1 MLEANVLDDDRLAT
15 AEAAAQSRGTS
26 LERTVVAL
34 NLADEATVWRALAK
48 AHGMK
53 FVDPQRLQPQPEALA
68 KVPAEQIEQN
78 EALPV
83 LVKDGELWVAI
94 DDPFKTFVAD
104 NLSFLAGCT
113 VQCALMP
120 PQALKAA
127 LRKAIGKSGG
137 ASKAGGGGS
146 AGTAAAESEDAPI
159 IRLVSKTIDQALQQR
174 ASDIHVEPFQQRVRI
189 RYRVDGVLNE
199 VASLEMALLAP
210 LTSRLKIMAGLDI
223 AEKRKPQDG
232 RISFRA
238 SDQNGGTRDIDI
250 RTSVLPASHGETVV
264 MRLLDKERGLMSLE
278 KLGFEG
284 QDRERFRRAISRPN
298 GIVLVTGPTGSG
310 KTTTLYASL
319 QELNRPDVKII
330 TAEDP
335 VEFNIAG
342 INQCQVRSRIGL
354 SFARILRAMLRQ
366 APNVIL
372 VGEIR
377 DQETAEI
384 AVQAA
389 LTGHLV
395 FSTLHTNDAA
405 SAITRLCDMG
415 VKPFLVSASVQ
426 AVLAQRLVR
435 VLCKECRQPYEPAA
449 PELRSIGLDPE
460 AVSDTTF
467 YRAEG
472 CDACGQSGYRGRFGI
487 YELLQM
493 DNTLREM
500 TFRGEPMVRLREY
513 AWQSGG
519 MSTLLQDGVR
529 KVLAGCDH
537 DSRAAARRR
546 SCLNAMTGSMDIVA
560 LMDAAFE
567 RGASDLHLSVGR
579 RPVLRV
585 GGGLVEVGDAP
596 LTPADTEAM
605 AKAITPERNWQELV
619 EMAGRPTSASLT
631 ATSAAFVSAS

>member
-1 MLEANVLDDDRLAT
+1 MSSETLRRLLLEANVLDDARLQK
-15 AEAAAQSRGTS
+15 AEAAASSRGTS
-26 LERTVVAL
+26 LERTIVAL
-34 NLADEATVWRALAK
+34 NLADEAVVWRALAK

-53 FVDPQRLQPQPEALA
+53 FVDPAKAKPSPEALA
-68 KVPAEQIEQN
+68 LVSAEQIEQN

-83 LVKDGELWVAI
+83 LLKDGELWVAI

-104 NLSFLAGCT
+104 NLSFLAGCP

-127 LRKAIGKSGG
+127 LRKATGGSGG
-137 ASKAGGGGS
+137 SSSGGKGR
-146 AGTAAAESEDAPI
+146 AAVAAADEEGEDAPI
-159 IRLVSKTIDQALQQR
+159 IRLVTKTINQALIQR

-189 RYRVDGVLNE
+189 RYRVDGVLKE

-238 SDQNGGTRDIDI
+238 NDEDGESRDIDI
-250 RTSVLPASHGETVV
+250 RTSVLPASHGETIV

-278 KLGFEG
+278 KLGFQG
-284 QDRERFRRAISRPN
+284 QDRERFKGVIARPN

-310 KTTTLYASL
+310 KTTTLYAAL
-319 QELNRPDVKII
+319 QELNRSDVKII

-342 INQCQVRSRIGL
+342 INQCQVKSRIGL

-377 DQETAEI
+377 DRETAEI

-395 FSTLHTNDAA
+395 FSTLHTNDST

-426 AVLAQRLVR
+426 AVMAQRLIR
-435 VLCKECRQPYEPAA
+435 VLCEDCRQPYEPTSA
-449 PELRSIGLDPE
+449 ELRSVGIE
-460 AVSDTTF
+460 AGKVEQATF

-472 CDACGQSGYRGRFGI
+472 CERCGDSGYRGRRGI

-529 KVLAGCDH
+529 KVLAGQTTIPE
-537 DSRAAARRR
+537 
-546 SCLNAMTGSMDIVA
+546 L
-560 LMDAAFE
+560 
-567 RGASDLHLSVGR
+567 
-579 RPVLRV
+579 LRV
-585 GGGLVEVGDAP
+585 V
-596 LTPADTEAM
+596 
-605 AKAITPERNWQELV
+605 
-619 EMAGRPTSASLT
+619 
-631 ATSAAFVSAS
+631 AAV

>member
-1 MLEANVLDDDRLAT
+1 MSSETFRRLLLEANVLDDARLQK
-15 AEAAAQSRGTS
+15 AEAAASSRGTP
-26 LERTVVAL
+26 LERTIVAL
-34 NLADEATVWRALAK
+34 NLADEVTVWRALAK

-53 FVDPQRLQPQPEALA
+53 FVDPAKANPSPQALE
-68 KVPAEQIEQN
+68 KVAPDQIEQN

-83 LVKDGELWVAI
+83 LLKDGELWVAI

-104 NLSFLAGCT
+104 NLSFLAGCP

-120 PQALKAA
+120 PQALKEA
-127 LRKAIGKSGG
+127 LRKATGKSGAQSSAG
-137 ASKAGGGGS
+137 AGGGK
-146 AGTAAAESEDAPI
+146 AGEEEDEDAPI
-159 IRLVSKTIDQALQQR
+159 IRLVAKTINEALIQR

-189 RYRVDGVLNE
+189 RYRVDGVLKE
-199 VASLEMALLAP
+199 IASLEEALLAP

-238 SDQNGGTRDIDI
+238 KDQDGQARDIDI
-250 RTSVLPASHGETVV
+250 RTSVLPASHGETIV

-278 KLGFEG
+278 KLGFQG
-284 QDRERFRRAISRPN
+284 QDRERFKGVIARPN

-310 KTTTLYASL
+310 KTTTLYAAL
-319 QELNRPDVKII
+319 QELNRSDVKII

-335 VEFNIAG
+335 VEFNSAG
-342 INQCQVRSRIGL
+342 INQCQVKSRIGL

-377 DQETAEI
+377 DRETAEI

-395 FSTLHTNDAA
+395 FSTLHTNDAT

-426 AVLAQRLVR
+426 AVMAQRLIR
-435 VLCKECRQPYEPAA
+435 VLCEECRQPYEPTAT
-449 PELRSIGLDPE
+449 ELRSVGID
-460 AVSDTTF
+460 VDKVQDTTF

-472 CDACGQSGYRGRFGI
+472 CERCGNSGYRGRRGI

-529 KVLAGCDH
+529 KVLAGQTTIPE
-537 DSRAAARRR
+537 
-546 SCLNAMTGSMDIVA
+546 L
-560 LMDAAFE
+560 
-567 RGASDLHLSVGR
+567 
-579 RPVLRV
+579 LRV
-585 GGGLVEVGDAP
+585 V
-596 LTPADTEAM
+596 
-605 AKAITPERNWQELV
+605 
-619 EMAGRPTSASLT
+619 
-631 ATSAAFVSAS
+631 AAV

>member
-1 MLEANVLDDDRLAT
+1 MSSETFRRLLLEANVLDDARLQK
-15 AEAAAQSRGTS
+15 AEAAASSRGAS
-26 LERTVVAL
+26 LERTIVAL
-34 NLADEATVWRALAK
+34 NLADEVTVWRALAK

-53 FVDPQRLQPQPEALA
+53 FVDPSKANPSPQALE
-68 KVPAEQIEQN
+68 KVAPDQIEQN

-83 LVKDGELWVAI
+83 LLKDGELWVAI

-104 NLSFLAGCT
+104 NLSFLAGCP

-120 PQALKAA
+120 PQALKEA
-127 LRKAIGKSGG
+127 LRKATGKGGSQASG
-137 ASKAGGGGS
+137 AGGGRGGSKS
-146 AGTAAAESEDAPI
+146 AGDEDEDAPI
-159 IRLVSKTIDQALQQR
+159 IRLVSKTINEALSQR

-189 RYRVDGVLNE
+189 RYRVDGVLKE
-199 VASLEMALLAP
+199 IASLEEALLAP

-238 SDQNGGTRDIDI
+238 QGDDGQTRDIDI
-250 RTSVLPASHGETVV
+250 RTSVLPASHGETIV

-278 KLGFEG
+278 KLGFQG
-284 QDRERFRRAISRPN
+284 QDRERFKGVISRPN

-310 KTTTLYASL
+310 KTTTLYAAL
-319 QELNRPDVKII
+319 QELNRSDVKII

-342 INQCQVRSRIGL
+342 INQCQVKSRIGL

-377 DQETAEI
+377 DRETAEI

-395 FSTLHTNDAA
+395 FSTLHTNDST

-426 AVLAQRLVR
+426 AVMAQRLIR
-435 VLCKECRQPYEPAA
+435 VLCPDCRQPYEPSAA
-449 PELRSIGLDPE
+449 ELRSVGIDPGKV
-460 AVSDTTF
+460 ADTTF

-472 CDACGQSGYRGRFGI
+472 CEKCGNSGYRGRIGI

-500 TFRGEPMVRLREY
+500 TFRSEPMVRLREY

-529 KVLAGCDH
+529 KVLAGETTIPE
-537 DSRAAARRR
+537 
-546 SCLNAMTGSMDIVA
+546 L
-560 LMDAAFE
+560 
-567 RGASDLHLSVGR
+567 
-579 RPVLRV
+579 LRV
-585 GGGLVEVGDAP
+585 V
-596 LTPADTEAM
+596 
-605 AKAITPERNWQELV
+605 
-619 EMAGRPTSASLT
+619 
-631 ATSAAFVSAS
+631 AAV

>member
-1 MLEANVLDDDRLAT
+1 MEANVLDDARLAK
-15 AEAAAQSRGTS
+15 AEAAAQSRGAP
-26 LERTVVAL
+26 LERTIVSL
-34 NLADEATVWRALAK
+34 NLADETTVWRVLAK

-53 FVDPQRLQPQPEALA
+53 FVDPAKLNPQPAALG
-68 KVPAEQIEQN
+68 KVSADQIEQN

-104 NLSFLAGCT
+104 NLSFLAGCP
-113 VQCALMP
+113 VQCAIMP
-120 PQALKAA
+120 PQALKEAI
-127 LRKAIGKSGG
+127 RKQTGKGG
-137 ASKAGGGGS
+137 AQPAGGAGS
-146 AGTAAAESEDAPI
+146 RGAAGTDSDDDAPI
-159 IRLVSKTIDQALQQR
+159 IRLVAKTIEEALHRR
-174 ASDIHVEPFQQRVRI
+174 ASDIHVEPFQERVRI
-189 RYRVDGVLNE
+189 RYRVDGVLIE
-199 VASLEMALLAP
+199 VASLEMTLLAP

-238 SDQNGGTRDIDI
+238 NDPDGGARDIDI
-250 RTSVLPASHGETVV
+250 RTSVLPASHGETIV

-284 QDRERFRRAISRPN
+284 RDRERFSNIIARPN

-310 KTTTLYASL
+310 KTTTLYAAL
-319 QELNRPDVKII
+319 KELNRSDVKII

-377 DQETAEI
+377 DKETAEI

-395 FSTLHTNDAA
+395 FSTLHTNDAT

-426 AVLAQRLVR
+426 AVLAQRLLR
-435 VLCKECRQPYEPAA
+435 VLCKSCRQPYEPSHA
-449 PELRSIGLDPE
+449 ELRSVGIDP
-460 AVSDTTF
+460 ASVGDTPI

-472 CDACGQSGYRGRFGI
+472 CEECGSTGYRGRLGI

-500 TFRGEPMVRLREY
+500 TFRSEPMVRLREY

-529 KVLAGCDH
+529 KVLE
-537 DSRAAARRR
+537 
-546 SCLNAMTGSMDIVA
+546 GSTTIPE
-560 LMDAAFE
+560 L
-567 RGASDLHLSVGR
+567 
-579 RPVLRV
+579 LRV
-585 GGGLVEVGDAP
+585 V
-596 LTPADTEAM
+596 
-605 AKAITPERNWQELV
+605 
-619 EMAGRPTSASLT
+619 AS
-631 ATSAAFVSAS
+631 V

>member
-1 MLEANVLDDDRLAT
+1 LEANVLDDARFAK
-15 AEAAAQSRGTS
+15 AEAASQSRGTS
-26 LERTVVAL
+26 LERTIVAL
-34 NLADEATVWRALAK
+34 NLADETIVWRALAK

-53 FVDPQRLQPQPEALA
+53 FVDPAKFNPQPEALK
-68 KVPAEQIEQN
+68 KVSADQIEQN

-83 LVKDGELWVAI
+83 LLKDGELWVAI

-104 NLSFLAGCT
+104 NLSFMAGCP

-120 PQALKAA
+120 PKALKEAI
-127 LRKAIGKSGG
+127 RKQTGKSGAKPTGGTSGRG
-137 ASKAGGGGS
+137 AS
-146 AGTAAAESEDAPI
+146 GTDSDDDAPI
-159 IRLVSKTIDQALQQR
+159 IRLVAKTVEQALQQR
-174 ASDIHVEPFQQRVRI
+174 ASDIHIEPFQKRVRI
-189 RYRVDGVLNE
+189 RYRIDGVLKE
-199 VASLEMALLAP
+199 VASLEMALMAP
-210 LTSRLKIMAGLDI
+210 LTSRFKIMAGLDI

-238 SDQNGGTRDIDI
+238 NDPDGGTRDIDI
-250 RTSVLPASHGETVV
+250 RTSVLPASHGETIV

-284 QDRERFRRAISRPN
+284 RDRERFSDIIARPN

-310 KTTTLYASL
+310 KTTTLYAAL
-319 QELNRPDVKII
+319 KELNRSDVKII

-354 SFARILRAMLRQ
+354 DFARILRAMLRQ

-377 DQETAEI
+377 DKETAEI

-395 FSTLHTNDAA
+395 FSTLHTNDST

-415 VKPFLVSASVQ
+415 VKPFLVSASVN
-426 AVLAQRLVR
+426 AVLAQRLLR
-435 VLCKECRQPYEPAA
+435 VLCKDCRQPYEPSHAQ
-449 PELRSIGLDPE
+449 LRSVGIDPDGV
-460 AVSDTTF
+460 ADTTF
-467 YRAEG
+467 YQANG
-472 CDACGQSGYRGRFGI
+472 CEQCSNSGYRGRLGI

-500 TFRGEPMVRLREY
+500 TFRSEPMVRLREY

-529 KVLAGCDH
+529 KVLD
-537 DSRAAARRR
+537 
-546 SCLNAMTGSMDIVA
+546 GSTTIPE
-560 LMDAAFE
+560 L
-567 RGASDLHLSVGR
+567 
-579 RPVLRV
+579 LRV
-585 GGGLVEVGDAP
+585 V
-596 LTPADTEAM
+596 
-605 AKAITPERNWQELV
+605 
-619 EMAGRPTSASLT
+619 
-631 ATSAAFVSAS
+631 AAV

>member
-1 MLEANVLDDDRLAT
+1 M
-15 AEAAAQSRGTS
+15 
-26 LERTVVAL
+26 AL
-34 NLADEATVWRALAK
+34 NLADETIVWRALAK

-53 FVDPQRLQPQPEALA
+53 FVDPAKFNPQPEALK
-68 KVPAEQIEQN
+68 KVSADQIEQN

-83 LVKDGELWVAI
+83 LLKDGELWVAI

-104 NLSFLAGCT
+104 NLSFMAGCP

-120 PQALKAA
+120 PKALKEAI
-127 LRKAIGKSGG
+127 RKQTGKSGAKPTGGTSGRG
-137 ASKAGGGGS
+137 AS
-146 AGTAAAESEDAPI
+146 GTDSDDDAPI
-159 IRLVSKTIDQALQQR
+159 IRLVAKTVEQALQQR
-174 ASDIHVEPFQQRVRI
+174 ASDIHIEPFEKRVRI
-189 RYRVDGVLNE
+189 RYRIDGVLKE
-199 VASLEMALLAP
+199 VASLEMALMAP
-210 LTSRLKIMAGLDI
+210 LTSRFKIMAGLDI

-238 SDQNGGTRDIDI
+238 NDPDGGTRDIDI
-250 RTSVLPASHGETVV
+250 RTSVLPASHGETIV

-284 QDRERFRRAISRPN
+284 RDRERFSDIIARPN

-310 KTTTLYASL
+310 KTTTLYAAL
-319 QELNRPDVKII
+319 KELNRSDVKII

-354 SFARILRAMLRQ
+354 DFARILRAMLRQ

-377 DQETAEI
+377 DKETAEI

-395 FSTLHTNDAA
+395 FSTLHTNDST

-415 VKPFLVSASVQ
+415 VKPFLVSASVN
-426 AVLAQRLVR
+426 AVLAQRLLR
-435 VLCKECRQPYEPAA
+435 VLCKDCRQPYEPSHAQ
-449 PELRSIGLDPE
+449 LRSVGIDPDGV
-460 AVSDTTF
+460 ADTTF
-467 YRAEG
+467 YQANG
-472 CDACGQSGYRGRFGI
+472 CEQCSNSGYRGRLGI

-500 TFRGEPMVRLREY
+500 TFRSEPMVRLREY

-529 KVLAGCDH
+529 KVLD
-537 DSRAAARRR
+537 
-546 SCLNAMTGSMDIVA
+546 GSTTIPE
-560 LMDAAFE
+560 L
-567 RGASDLHLSVGR
+567 
-579 RPVLRV
+579 LRV
-585 GGGLVEVGDAP
+585 V
-596 LTPADTEAM
+596 
-605 AKAITPERNWQELV
+605 
-619 EMAGRPTSASLT
+619 
-631 ATSAAFVSAS
+631 AAV

>member
-1 MLEANVLDDDRLAT
+1 MSSETFRRLLLEANVLDDARLQK
-15 AEAAAQSRGTS
+15 AEAAAQSRGTP
-26 LERTVVAL
+26 LERTIVAL

-48 AHGMK
+48 SHGMK
-53 FVDPQRLQPQPEALA
+53 FVDPA
-68 KVPAEQIEQN
+68 KVQPSPQALEKVAPDQIEQN

-120 PQALKAA
+120 PKALKEAI
-127 LRKAIGKSGG
+127 RKATGKSGAA
-137 ASKAGGGGS
+137 ASSGGSRGGGK
-146 AGTAAAESEDAPI
+146 AADEEGDDAPI
-159 IRLVSKTIDQALQQR
+159 IRLVTKTINEALIQR

-189 RYRVDGVLNE
+189 RYRVDGVLKE
-199 VASLEMALLAP
+199 IASLEMALLAP

-238 SDQNGGTRDIDI
+238 KDQDGQSRDIDI
-250 RTSVLPASHGETVV
+250 RTSVLPASHGETIV

-278 KLGFEG
+278 KLGFQG
-284 QDRERFRRAISRPN
+284 QDRERFKDVISRPN

-310 KTTTLYASL
+310 KTTTLYAAL
-319 QELNRPDVKII
+319 QELNRSDVKII

-342 INQCQVRSRIGL
+342 INQCQVKSRIGL

-377 DQETAEI
+377 DRETAEI

-395 FSTLHTNDAA
+395 FSTLHTNDAT

-426 AVLAQRLVR
+426 AVMAQRLIR
-435 VLCKECRQPYEPAA
+435 VLCQECRQPYEPS
-449 PELRSIGLDPE
+449 PTELRSVGID
-460 AVSDTTF
+460 ADKVQDTTF

-472 CDACGQSGYRGRFGI
+472 CDHCNNSGYRGRRGI
-487 YELLQM
+487 YEMLQM

-500 TFRGEPMVRLREY
+500 TFRQEPMVRLREY

-529 KVLAGCDH
+529 KVLAGETTIPE
-537 DSRAAARRR
+537 
-546 SCLNAMTGSMDIVA
+546 L
-560 LMDAAFE
+560 
-567 RGASDLHLSVGR
+567 
-579 RPVLRV
+579 LRV
-585 GGGLVEVGDAP
+585 V
-596 LTPADTEAM
+596 
-605 AKAITPERNWQELV
+605 
-619 EMAGRPTSASLT
+619 
-631 ATSAAFVSAS
+631 AAV

>member
-1 MLEANVLDDDRLAT
+1 LSSETFRRLLLEANVLDDARLAK
-15 AEAAAQSRGTS
+15 AEAAAQSRGTP
-26 LERTVVAL
+26 LERTIVAL
-34 NLADEATVWRALAK
+34 NLADESIVWRALAK

-53 FVDPQRLQPQPEALA
+53 FVDPAKFNPQPAALE
-68 KVPAEQIEQN
+68 KVSADQIEQN

-104 NLSFLAGCT
+104 NLSFMAGCP

-120 PQALKAA
+120 PKALKEAI
-127 LRKAIGKSGG
+127 RKHTGRSGSQPA
-137 ASKAGGGGS
+137 ASKAGRG
-146 AGTAAAESEDAPI
+146 ATGTDSDDEAPI
-159 IRLVSKTIDQALQQR
+159 IRLVAKTVEQALEQR
-174 ASDIHVEPFQQRVRI
+174 ASDIHIEPFQKRVRI
-189 RYRVDGVLNE
+189 RYRVDGVLKE
-199 VASLEMALLAP
+199 VASLDMALLAP
-210 LTSRLKIMAGLDI
+210 LTSRFKIMAGLDI

-238 SDQNGGTRDIDI
+238 NDPNGGTRDIDI
-250 RTSVLPASHGETVV
+250 RTSVLPASHGETIV

-284 QDRERFRRAISRPN
+284 RDRERFSQIIARPN

-310 KTTTLYASL
+310 KTTTLYAAL
-319 QELNRPDVKII
+319 KELNRSDVKII

-354 SFARILRAMLRQ
+354 DFARILRAMLRQ

-377 DQETAEI
+377 DKETAEI

-395 FSTLHTNDAA
+395 FSTLHTNDST

-415 VKPFLVSASVQ
+415 VKPFLVSASVN
-426 AVLAQRLVR
+426 AVLAQRLLR
-435 VLCKECRQPYEPAA
+435 VLCKKCRQPYEPSGAQ
-449 PELRSIGLDPE
+449 LRSVGIDPNTV
-460 AVSDTTF
+460 ADTTF
-467 YRAEG
+467 YREEG
-472 CDACGQSGYRGRFGI
+472 CSECSNTGFRGRLGI

-500 TFRGEPMVRLREY
+500 TFRSEPMTKLREY

-529 KVLAGCDH
+529 KVL
-537 DSRAAARRR
+537 
-546 SCLNAMTGSMDIVA
+546 NGSTTIPE
-560 LMDAAFE
+560 L
-567 RGASDLHLSVGR
+567 
-579 RPVLRV
+579 LRV
-585 GGGLVEVGDAP
+585 V
-596 LTPADTEAM
+596 
-605 AKAITPERNWQELV
+605 
-619 EMAGRPTSASLT
+619 
-631 ATSAAFVSAS
+631 AAV